1 MVRSKNTAKKSTG
14 GSAPRV
20 LLNIS
25 STRTSGVDSRRRKAL
40 TASKVKPVG
49 GGDIEKRDAH
59 YKALTAAKATLPMG
73 GGDLA
78 NTSVHN
84 EYCIVCR
91 DGAGRYEE
99 NTLFMLCLQ
108 LPPDL
113 ETTVLQ
119 DNISFRCICC
129 HIKMEQGGA
138 YFGFYNANHLPVLD
152 RFLPI
157 NGALE
162 VSERAEISAA
172 TVIFIHLIL
181 VDFTVA
187 GSPMEFAHSF
197 LKPYYTGDRIQY
209 LNVYYDIGTDAKLPA
224 YRSNIQKI
232 MKGLKKSFVWERVVI
247 GVSTHTDED
256 FGDPFTGYE
265 DDASGGY
272 ISTPV
277 NDFLEIILQPWQ
289 TLIDAAQESYLW
301 MFCCGHL
308 VTNLDSFH
316 GLQEAVVRH
325 KLTGTIAFNAPQRG
339 FSLDVAHFV

>member
-1 MVRSKNTAKKSTG
+1 MVRTKNTAKKSTG
-14 GSAPRV
+14 GSAPRPEKE
-20 LLNIS
+20 
-25 STRTSGVDSRRRKAL
+25 GL

-99 NTLFMLCLQ
+99 NTLFMLRLQ

-119 DNISFRCICC
+119 DNISFQCICC

-138 YFGFYNANHLPVLD
+138 YFGFYNTNHLPVLD

-224 YRSNIQKI
+224 YHSNIQKI

-265 DDASGGY
+265 DDASEGY

-316 GLQEAVVRH
+316 GLQEAVVR
-325 KLTGTIAFNAPQRG
+325 LFDII
-339 FSLDVAHFV
+339 

>member
-1 MVRSKNTAKKSTG
+1 MVHTKNTAKKSTG
-14 GSAPRV
+14 SSAPRI

-99 NTLFMLCLQ
+99 NTLFM
-108 LPPDL
+108 
-113 ETTVLQ
+113 
-119 DNISFRCICC
+119 CICC

-138 YFGFYNANHLPVLD
+138 YFGFYNANHLLVLD

-162 VSERAEISAA
+162 VSEQAEISAA

-181 VDFTVA
+181 VNFTVA

-197 LKPYYTGDRIQY
+197 LKPYYTGDRIH
-209 LNVYYDIGTDAKLPA
+209 
-224 YRSNIQKI
+224 NIQKI

-265 DDASGGY
+265 DDASEGY

-277 NDFLEIILQPWQ
+277 NDC
-289 TLIDAAQESYLW
+289 A
-301 MFCCGHL
+301 
-308 VTNLDSFH
+308 N
-316 GLQEAVVRH
+316 
-325 KLTGTIAFNAPQRG
+325 K
-339 FSLDVAHFV
+339 